1 MIKELALEI
10 INDLPDDVSMGDIIE
25 ALYVRM
31 NALEGLED
39 AQNGKEITHEDFV
52 KESNFLYSENR
63 N

>member
-31 NALEGLED
+31 KVEKALKDVEKGD
-39 AQNGKEITHEDFV
+39 
-52 KESNFLYSENR
+52 
-63 N
+63 

>member
-52 KESNFLYSENR
+52 KESEKW
-63 N
+63 

>member
-31 NALEGLED
+31 KVEKALKDVENGDIILHED
-39 AQNGKEITHEDFV
+39 LKKEIE
-52 KESNFLYSENR
+52 KW
-63 N
+63 